1 MAGRRPGADELVQ
14 TEIALRE
21 TEERFSAI
29 FESARDCIFV
39 KDLDLRYTHVNPA
52 MGRLFGRD
60 VAELIGVTDEELFDK
75 STVARVRESDRSV
88 LAGAVQE
95 AVNTSVIDGVEHI
108 FHTVKVPLRDVN
120 GRVTG
125 LCGIARDISDLQR
138 AEQVERVLG
147 GILKAAAGSGDLKTL
162 ISRIRELLGTLIDT
176 ANFYVALYDE
186 SSGHYSFPYYA
197 DKYDSLE
204 EYEQP
209 LPKSLTDY
217 VRRSGQPVLADRD
230 VFAELIGTDDVGL
243 VGTDSELWLGAPLTT
258 DRGVIGV
265 VAVQSYHDSSL
276 YSQKDLELLD
286 YAAGTISIA
295 VERKRAD
302 ERRRAL
308 ETKVLQNQKLES
320 LGVLAGGIAHEFNN
334 LLQGILGGTGL
345 AAQLLS
351 PSSPVQRQLDLIE
364 KAAND
369 AAQLTRQMLAYSGKS
384 GLMVEDLDLARLIDE
399 MRDLID
405 ASVGEGVEVRTELDR
420 SLPLITADEA
430 EVQQVVMNLVGNASE
445 AIGDDE
451 GVVTIAAHVVGCDRN
466 MLADTFLSEDLPE
479 GTYVQ
484 LEVADTGCGM
494 DPRTQAKIFDPFF
507 STKFAGR
514 GLGLA
519 AVLGIVRGIRGALQ
533 VESAPGRGSTIRV
546 LIPSRVERPAE
557 SQGVD
562 ASAVRRDGVETVLV
576 VDDDEVVRSLTRQML
591 EESGYA
597 VVTATDG
604 LQAVEV
610 FNESSKMIDLVLLDM
625 TMPHMD
631 GHATFE
637 KLREVRA
644 DIPVVVS
651 TGYNEQDALDRF
663 RGARPSGFLQKPYRM
678 SELVDAVKKAI
689 SSG

>member
-1 MAGRRPGADELVQ
+1 MGGRRSSTDELVR

-52 MGRLFGRD
+52 MGNLFGRD
-60 VAELIGVTDEELFDK
+60 VAELIGVTDEELFDE
-75 STVARVRESDRSV
+75 STVARVREIDRRV
-88 LAGAVQE
+88 LAGAVE
-95 AVNTSVIDGVEHI
+95 DAVNTSLVEGVEHI
-108 FHTVKVPLRDVN
+108 FHTVKVPLRDVT

-147 GILKAAAGSGDLKTL
+147 GILKAAGGSVDLKTL

-176 ANFYVALYDE
+176 SNFFVALYDE
-186 SSGHYSFPYYA
+186 RSGRYSFPYYA
-197 DKYDSLE
+197 DSYDSLE

-209 LPKSLTDY
+209 LPRSLTDY
-217 VRRSGQPVLADRD
+217 VRRSGQPVLADQD
-230 VFAELIGTDDVGL
+230 VFAELKEKGEVDL
-243 VGTDSELWLGAPLTT
+243 VGTDSELWLGAPLST

-276 YSQKDLELLD
+276 YSQKDLELLN

-308 ETKVLQNQKLES
+308 ETKVLQHQKLES

-351 PSSPVQRQLDLIE
+351 PSSPVQIQLDLIE

-405 ASVGEGVEVRTELDR
+405 ASVGQGVEVRTELSR

-430 EVQQVVMNLVGNASE
+430 EVQQVVMALVGNASE
-445 AIGDDE
+445 AIGDDG
-451 GVVTIAAHVVGCDRN
+451 GVVTIAAHAVECDRD

-479 GTYVQ
+479 GTYIQ
-484 LEVADTGCGM
+484 LEVSDSGSGM

-533 VESAPGRGSTIRV
+533 VESEPGQGSRFRV
-546 LIPSRVERPAE
+546 LIPSRVERPVDSRGAE
-557 SQGVD
+557 ASVD
-562 ASAVRRDGVETVLV
+562 RQEGAATVLV
-576 VDDDEVVRSLTRQML
+576 VDDDEVVRSLTQQML

-610 FNESSKMIDLVLLDM
+610 FKESPVLIDLVLLDM

-637 KLREVRA
+637 KLREIRA

-663 RGARPSGFLQKPYRM
+663 RDARPTGFLQKPYRL
-678 SELVDAVKKAI
+678 SELVEAMKTAL
-689 SSG
+689 S